1 METKYF
7 IQTLR
12 KLVYAGAARRYKD
25 LTPAIVSRIETEVY
39 TLCEQGR
46 AKTFVLWA
54 NLADEIWDSG
64 MIMGLGYGAAPG
76 SMVNYCLNITH
87 VDPLPYNLLFERF
100 FDPTPGKTLEVILDV
115 ENDYVETV
123 TRLIA
128 GMRQEEGSSIKLCE
142 SSSLACIPHR
152 ALINDLYCITSQPT
166 DPKTW
171 EMIQAGDTEECYMM
185 GSRFAR
191 EYLAAI
197 KPSDIYELT
206 ALEAMLRP
214 GNMDLITQYRE
225 AKQQNRVWKC
235 GIGAVDKLLAETYG
249 LILYQEQL
257 MTIAALVGNYPPFGT
272 LPFMRTLFRG
282 PKDSMLAACREEFM
296 ASARDNGYDEQKVQA
311 LWERMERFGPCTFNK
326 SHAVC
331 SALTSYYCSYVK
343 AHAGDE

>member
-7 IQTLR
+7 NQTLR

-171 EMIQAGDTEECYMM
+171 EMIQAGDTEECYLM
-185 GSRFAR
+185 GSNIAR
-191 EYLAAI
+191 EQLAAI
-197 KPSDIYELT
+197 KPTDISELT

-214 GNMDLITQYRE
+214 DNMELLPQYRE

-282 PKDSMLAACREEFM
+282 PGDSALAACREEFM

-331 SALTSYYCSYVK
+331 SALTSYYCAYVK
-343 AHAGDE
+343 AHEGD

>member
-7 IQTLR
+7 NQTLR

-128 GMRQEEGSSIKLCE
+128 GMRQEEGSSIK
-142 SSSLACIPHR
+142 
-152 ALINDLYCITSQPT
+152 
-166 DPKTW
+166 
-171 EMIQAGDTEECYMM
+171 
-185 GSRFAR
+185 
-191 EYLAAI
+191 
-197 KPSDIYELT
+197 
-206 ALEAMLRP
+206 
-214 GNMDLITQYRE
+214 
-225 AKQQNRVWKC
+225 
-235 GIGAVDKLLAETYG
+235 
-249 LILYQEQL
+249 
-257 MTIAALVGNYPPFGT
+257 
-272 LPFMRTLFRG
+272 
-282 PKDSMLAACREEFM
+282 
-296 ASARDNGYDEQKVQA
+296 
-311 LWERMERFGPCTFNK
+311 
-326 SHAVC
+326 
-331 SALTSYYCSYVK
+331 
-343 AHAGDE
+343 

>member
-282 PKDSMLAACREEFM
+282 PGDSALAACREEFM

-311 LWERMERFGPCTFNK
+311 LWERMERLGPCTFNK

-331 SALTSYYCSYVK
+331 SALTSYYCAYVK
-343 AHAGDE
+343 AHAGD

>member
-235 GIGAVDKLLAETYG
+235 GIGPVDKLLAETYG

-282 PKDSMLAACREEFM
+282 PGDSALAACREEFM

-311 LWERMERFGPCTFNK
+311 LWERMERLGPCTFNK

-331 SALTSYYCSYVK
+331 SALTSYYCAYVK
-343 AHAGDE
+343 AHAGD

>member
-64 MIMGLGYGAAPG
+64 MMMGLGFGAAPG
-76 SMVNYCLNITH
+76 SLVNYCLNITH
-87 VDPLPYNLLFERF
+87 VDPLSYNLLFERF
-100 FDPTPGKTLEVILDV
+100 FDPAPGKTLEVILDV

-282 PKDSMLAACREEFM
+282 PGDSALAACREEFM

-311 LWERMERFGPCTFNK
+311 LWERMERLGPCTFNK

-331 SALTSYYCSYVK
+331 SALTSYYCAYVK
-343 AHAGDE
+343 AHAGD

>member
-123 TRLIA
+123 TQLIA

-282 PKDSMLAACREEFM
+282 PGDSALAACREEFM

-311 LWERMERFGPCTFNK
+311 LWERMERLGPCTFNK

-331 SALTSYYCSYVK
+331 SALTSYYCAYVK
-343 AHAGDE
+343 AHAGD

>member
-7 IQTLR
+7 NQTLR

-282 PKDSMLAACREEFM
+282 PGDSA
-296 ASARDNGYDEQKVQA
+296 
-311 LWERMERFGPCTFNK
+311 
-326 SHAVC
+326 
-331 SALTSYYCSYVK
+331 
-343 AHAGDE
+343 